1 MVKNTKIASAAL
13 LVAAA
18 FAMASCGTVKKV
30 LHKSPKASKTN
41 SIARVDMRSNSA
53 AEKSGNPAV
62 DMSEN
67 SDVDNSFLV
76 LSDAQRAIVNKNN
89 AFAFQLFDK
98 VSGHSSQVVSPMS
111 VVYLMGML
119 ANGADGQTQQEIL
132 KAIGCEGIA
141 LKSLNETYKA
151 ILATSGKLDRKTTV
165 EIANYIA
172 VNKKYEIKKD
182 FASLVSADYQA
193 AIERLNFASPSS
205 LGTIN
210 GWCSGKT
217 HGMIPQI
224 IDQMDPSAV
233 SYWMNAIYFN
243 GTWQKKFDAKY
254 TKQENFR
261 GYTRDIQKVD
271 MMHQIS
277 KFFYAE
283 NDVFKTLELPYGN
296 GAYRMMVFL
305 PNEGKTIKD
314 MRKQLDAEKLSKLS
328 DEMEQCMVNLKLP
341 KFTTEQDLPL
351 NQIISDLGAP
361 SIFQSGK
368 ADFSQFSKG
377 NFFVSKMLQKAKI
390 EVSEQGTKAAAVTA
404 AVMLTSAAPI
414 EMRNVDFHA
423 DHPFMYI
430 IQDTQSGAILFMG
443 QYTGRH

>member
-1 MVKNTKIASAAL
+1 MVKNTKMASAAL
-13 LVAAA
+13 LMVAA
-18 FAMASCGTVKKV
+18 FAMASCGTVKRV
-30 LHKSPKASKTN
+30 LHKGSKASKTN
-41 SIARVDMRSNSA
+41 SIARVDKNV
-53 AEKSGNPAV
+53 NPAV
-62 DMSEN
+62 EKNANFAVGKSDY

-89 AFAFQLFDK
+89 TFAFQLFDK
-98 VSGHSSQVVSPMS
+98 VSGHSSQVVSPLS
-111 VVYLMGML
+111 VAYLMGML
-119 ANGADGQTQQEIL
+119 ANGADGSTQQEIL
-132 KAIGCEGIA
+132 KAIGCEGVA
-141 LKSLNETYKA
+141 LKELNETYKA
-151 ILATSGKLDRKTTV
+151 ILTTAGKLDKKTTV

-172 VNKKYEIKKD
+172 VNKKYTVNKD
-182 FASLVSADYQA
+182 FASLVSDDYQA
-193 AIERLNFASPSS
+193 AIERLNFSSPSS

-217 HGMIPQI
+217 QGMIPQI
-224 IDQMDPSAV
+224 IDQVDPSAV

-283 NDVFKTLELPYGN
+283 NDAFKTLEMPYGN

-305 PNEGKTIKD
+305 PNEGKTIGD
-314 MRKQLDAEKLSKLS
+314 MMKLLDAEKLSKLS
-328 DEMEQCMVNLKLP
+328 NEMEQCMVNLKLP
-341 KFTTEQDLPL
+341 KFTTEQTLPL
-351 NQIISDLGAP
+351 NSIVSDLGAP
-361 SIFQSGK
+361 SIFLSGK
-368 ADFSQFSKG
+368 ADFSNFSKG
-377 NFFVSKMLQKAKI
+377 DFFVSKMLQKAKI

-423 DHPFMYI
+423 DHPFVYL

-443 QYTGRH
+443 QYTGKH